1 MDAATLDALQ
11 REGVVM
17 DAASRGDAQEEIS

>member
-1 MDAATLDALQ
+1 MDAETLEVLQ

-17 DAASRGDAQEEIS
+17 DAAARGDAQEEIS